1 MGGTMP
7 DAEAKRQQCT
17 AASAVRGIMRAVG
30 GLRVIVVGA
39 GVYGLGAARR
49 LALAGADVTV
59 LEAREA
65 GGRFAAS
72 AGSSRVLR
80 FEYGS
85 AAHYTDLVLR
95 ARTQWREL
103 ERLLG
108 ERLYDETGMLWF
120 AIELSQYL
128 HDSLETCEAAGL
140 PVRLLEPA
148 EAARRFPAFST
159 EGVAAVLHD
168 AEGGVLHARRATL
181 GMAQLAASAGV
192 TLREGVAVRSVG
204 DGAVEL
210 ADGTSEAADQVLV
223 ATGAWTGGLLAAPVR
238 STQQVN
244 VYLRLATAGLPAW
257 TYDLDVYGLS
267 DDDGAGLKVGGHAVG
282 PEVDPD
288 DPAAREA
295 PAVEVQRLAEAARR
309 RLPGLDWPDGAA
321 PVRGADVCCYA
332 LTPSEAPIVDRIGE
346 RTVLCAGFS
355 GHGFKF
361 APTVAAAAAD
371 LVLGRT
377 PEIDLAPFRFP
388 LDQA

>member
-1 MGGTMP
+1 MCGLVRGL
-7 DAEAKRQQCT
+7 
-17 AASAVRGIMRAVG
+17 RGIMRGVG
-30 GLRVIVVGA
+30 GPRVIVVGA

-65 GGRFAAS
+65 GGSFAAS

-80 FEYGS
+80 FEYGA

-108 ERLYDETGMLWF
+108 ERLYDESGMLWF

-128 HDSLETCEAAGL
+128 DDSLETCESAGL
-140 PVRLLEPA
+140 PVLLLEPA
-148 EAARRFPAFST
+148 EAARRFPAFSI

-168 AEGGVLHARRATL
+168 AAGGVLHARRATL
-181 GMAQLAASAGV
+181 GMARLAAAAGA
-192 TLREGVAVRSVG
+192 TLREGARVTAVG
-204 DGAVEL
+204 DGVVEL
-210 ADGTSEAADQVLV
+210 ADGTSETADQVLV
-223 ATGAWTGGLLAAPVR
+223 ATGAWTAGLLAAPIR

-244 VYLRLATAGLPAW
+244 VYLQLATAGLPVW

-267 DDDGAGLKVGGHAVG
+267 DADGAGLKVGGHAVG
-282 PEVDPD
+282 PDVDPD

-295 PAVEVQRLAEAARR
+295 PAAEVQRLAAAARR
-309 RLPGLDWPDGAA
+309 RLPGLDWPDGGA
-321 PVRGADVCCYA
+321 PIRGADVCCYA
-332 LTPSEAPIVDRIGE
+332 LTPTEAPIVDRIGE
-346 RTVLCAGFS
+346 RTVVCAGFS

-377 PEIDLAPFRFP
+377 PEIDLAPFRSP
-388 LDQA
+388 SQA